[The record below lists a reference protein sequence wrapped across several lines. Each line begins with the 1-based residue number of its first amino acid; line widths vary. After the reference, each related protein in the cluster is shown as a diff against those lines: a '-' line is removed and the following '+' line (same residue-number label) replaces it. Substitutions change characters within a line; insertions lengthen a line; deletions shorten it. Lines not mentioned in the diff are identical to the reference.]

1 MKTRVRILAVAMTA
15 LLVAALVP
23 GLSATAQL
31 PSDGTTAADAL
42 AISQQFFPEGADQ
55 VVIARDDIPI
65 DSLAGGYVQGVVE
78 GPLILT
84 DSETLS
90 DSAAAEIQRLGA
102 SQATIL
108 GGTKAVSETV
118 AQALRDLDLTVTR
131 LGGDTRFGTSEEIF
145 AEFGEDATTGIVAR
159 AYPADNNPTSVFA
172 DSIAAGVLAADMG
185 LPIFLTDSA
194 ALTPTTNQTL
204 EVSALSELV
213 IVGGTE
219 AVSDD
224 VVTELES
231 LGFTITRLEGADRAG
246 TAAAIAQY
254 AADNGPGINQVILV
268 DGYVDG
274 GWASGFAA
282 AAANLDGDTV
292 VLLSN
297 GDDLPTETAEF
308 LQAGDYDIVCGP
320 NTTEAACA
328 NAQSA

>member
-1 MKTRVRILAVAMTA
+1 MQKLLRILAIALTA

-31 PSDGTTAADAL
+31 PSDGTTTADAV
-42 AISQQFFPEGADQ
+42 AISQQFFPDGADQ

-90 DSAAAEIQRLGA
+90 DNAQAEIERLGA
-102 SQATIL
+102 TQATIL
-108 GGTKAVSETV
+108 GGVKAVSEAV
-118 AQALRDLDLTVTR
+118 AQALRDLGLTVDR
-131 LGGDTRFGTSEEIF
+131 LGGDTRFGTAEEIF
-145 AEFGEDATTGIVAR
+145 AEFGEEATTGIVAR

-185 LPIFLTDSA
+185 LPIFLTDTA

-204 EVSALSELV
+204 EISALSDLV
-213 IVGGTE
+213 VVGGTE
-219 AVSDD
+219 AVGDD
-224 VVTELES
+224 VVVELES
-231 LGFTITRLEGADRAG
+231 RGFTVTRLAGADRAG

-254 AADNGPGINQVILV
+254 AADNGADINQVILV

-297 GDDLPTETAEF
+297 GDDLPTETTEF

-320 NTTEAACA
+320 NATDAACA
-328 NAQSA
+328 DAQSA